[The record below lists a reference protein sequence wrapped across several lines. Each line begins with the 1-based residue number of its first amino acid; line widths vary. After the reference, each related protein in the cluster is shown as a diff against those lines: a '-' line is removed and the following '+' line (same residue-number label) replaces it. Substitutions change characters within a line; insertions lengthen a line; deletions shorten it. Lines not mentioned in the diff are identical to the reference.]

1 MHLSNRYLSLFTG
14 TSDWNDYSADR
25 NDVPVHRAQQ
35 MRNMRA
41 ATHYQDVFDHAN
53 DGIFIHDEVSGRI
66 LDANRMAAEMTGYS
80 KAELFELT
88 VGGISCRDM
97 GFDCEEA
104 TRQIHDAV
112 VSGPKIFEWWI
123 RTKQGKEFPAE
134 VNLKRI
140 FLAGAPR
147 ILALV
152 RDISDRKAAEL
163 AMKARETYY
172 KKLIS
177 NSADGIA
184 ILDSKGRIQWIGPSI
199 RRILGYREKEL
210 RQRNIFDAILA
221 EDVAALRASLAD
233 LSAADNSTLSLEYR
247 IRHRNGT
254 TRVHEATCKNLLR
267 DESVGGL
274 LINFRDITDR
284 VEAEE
289 RAKLRDQ
296 ELSHFARLST
306 TGEMASA
313 LAHELNQPFFA
324 IVNFIGGTIRR
335 VKAGNVSTSGLLEV
349 LKETQKEAERA
360 GRIIRTVRD
369 FTRKNLFHREI
380 VDLRTVVSDIATF
393 IEIQCKPQSVRFEVA
408 PCPHPIRVNCDRVLI
423 EQVIANLACNGVE
436 AMLETPV
443 ANRLLK
449 ITLHTTSGGRACF
462 SIEDRGHGLP
472 KTNPEKIFDAF
483 FTTKKEGLGIG
494 LSLCR
499 SIIDSHEGHLWTTAG
514 SRNGAVFHF
523 SLPLVPD
530 Q

>member
-1 MHLSNRYLSLFTG
+1 MK
-14 TSDWNDYSADR
+14 
-25 NDVPVHRAQQ
+25 
-35 MRNMRA
+35 A

-53 DGIFIHDEVSGRI
+53 DGIFIHDEVSGQI
-66 LDANRMAAEMTGYS
+66 LDANRMAAEMTGYT
-80 KAELFELT
+80 KDELCELT
-88 VGGISCRDM
+88 VGGISCREM
-97 GFDCEEA
+97 GFDCDEA
-104 TRQIHDAV
+104 TRRIHEAV
-112 VSGPKIFEWWI
+112 LSGPKIFEWRI
-123 RTKQGKEFPAE
+123 KMKNGNEYPAE

-140 FLAGAPR
+140 YLGGAPR

-152 RDISDRKAAEL
+152 RDISDRKAAEMR
-163 AMKARETYY
+163 MKARETYY

-184 ILDSKGRIQWIGPSI
+184 ILDEEGLIKWVGPSI
-199 RRILGYREKEL
+199 RRILGYREKDL
-210 RQRNIFDAILA
+210 RNRSIYDGILA
-221 EDVAALRASLAD
+221 EDIATLKATLHSLCQN
-233 LSAADNSTLSLEYR
+233 DNSTLAVEYR
-247 IRHRNGT
+247 IRHRSGAI
-254 TRVHEATCKNLLR
+254 RIHEATCKNLLL

-284 VEAEE
+284 VEAEA

-324 IVNFIGGTIRR
+324 IVNFLGGTIRR

-369 FTRKNLFHREI
+369 FTRKSLFHREV
-380 VDLRTVVSDIATF
+380 VDLRSVITDIATF
-393 IEIQCKPQSVRFEVA
+393 IDIQCKPQSVRFEIT
-408 PCPHPIRVNCDRVLI
+408 PCPQPICVICDRVLI

-436 AMLETPV
+436 AMAETPK
-443 ANRLLK
+443 ADRRLK
-449 ITLHTTSGGRACF
+449 ITLQTTSGGKACV

-499 SIIDSHEGHLWTTAG
+499 SIIDSHEGHLWSTAG
-514 SRNGAVFHF
+514 THGGAVFHF
-523 SLPLVPD
+523 SLPLAPT
-530 Q
+530 QS